1 MKIAFIHDW
10 LVSPGWAEKVFF
22 DIVQDVLTQ
31 NKESKIY
38 QDLKQFWDTSNI
50 QAEIF
55 TNFHSPN
62 FPNPTNLKI
71 NSVLKWKNIS
81 KYYRNLLPFFPIF
94 TELLSWKIKKYNPD
108 ILIISSFAIW
118 KNINNNKPKILYL
131 HSPMQYIWSHYNEYK
146 NKFSWIKKLIF
157 QISSKYL
164 KIWDKKYTNFNK
176 IYFNSTYTKQ
186 LSNQIYWIK
195 TWEVIFPKVEIPNY
209 KKINVFKK
217 YNLEK
222 NYFLFVGRTVK
233 FVKHLDKIIEVFNK
247 IWLPLVIMW
256 DGPDRKYLQNIS
268 KDNIK
273 FIWHIPD
280 TSDDYRNIIEN
291 SQAVINLTKESFWIV
306 NFQVGKL
313 WKTLISIN
321 DGAIK
326 DIPWKKIL
334 IDNFDKLENIVVN
347 L

>member
-1 MKIAFIHDW
+1 MKVAFIHDW

-38 QDLKQFWDTSNI
+38 QDLKQFWDTTNI
-50 QAEIF
+50 QTEIF

-62 FPNPTNLKI
+62 FPNPTNIKI
-71 NSVLKWKNIS
+71 NSVLNWKNIS
-81 KYYRNLLPFFPIF
+81 RYYRNLLPIFPIF
-94 TELLSWKIKKYNPD
+94 TKLLSQKIKKYNPD

-118 KNINNNKPKILYL
+118 KNIDNNKSKILYL
-131 HSPMQYIWSHYNEYK
+131 HSGMQYIWSHYDEYE
-146 NKFSWIKKLIF
+146 NKFLWIKKLIF
-157 QISSKYL
+157 KFSSKYL
-164 KIWDKKYTNFNK
+164 KIWDKKYINFDK
-176 IYFNSTYTKQ
+176 IYFNSNYTKK
-186 LSNQIYWIK
+186 LANQIYWIK
-195 TWEVIFPKVEIPNY
+195 SWKVIFPKVKIPNY
-209 KKINVFKK
+209 KKIDVIKK
-217 YNLEK
+217 YNLNK
-222 NYFLFVGRTVK
+222 KYYLFVWRTVR

-256 DGPDRKYLQNIS
+256 DGPDRKYLQNIA
-268 KDNIK
+268 KNNIK
-273 FIWHIPD
+273 FLWHISD
-280 TSDDYRNIIEN
+280 TNDDYWNIIEN

-334 IDNFDKLENIVVN
+334 IDSFDKLENIVVN